1 MGSIAGLSATMLIVA
16 TVIMAIGAALQ
27 AAVGLGLALF
37 VVPLLALIDTR
48 LIPGPILF
56 ASVGLAAMMALRGR
70 AAINRQD
77 LTVSLIGLCIGTA
90 IGAWGLSLVAPA
102 SLTKLFA
109 LLILAAVLVSL
120 LGTGVRVGR
129 GALLMGGGA
138 AGIMGTMVGI
148 HGPPI
153 ALVFQNAEP
162 AQARAMLGAFF
173 AVGYAM
179 SVAALAVVG
188 LFGRQELTLG
198 LLLLP
203 GVGIGCAIAP
213 LAARFLD
220 RRRLRIAILTISGA
234 SAVALLVR

>member
-1 MGSIAGLSATMLIVA
+1 MESIAGLSATMLILA
-16 TVIMAIGAALQ
+16 TLVMAIGAAIQ

-37 VVPLLALIDTR
+37 VVPLLALIDVR
-48 LIPGPILF
+48 LIPGPMLL
-56 ASVGLAAMMALRGR
+56 ASVALAAIMAHRGR
-70 AAINRQD
+70 AAIDRRG
-77 LTVSLIGLCIGTA
+77 LALSLIGLCVGTA
-90 IGAWGLSLVAPA
+90 VGAWGLSLIAPA

-109 LLILAAVLVSL
+109 LMILTAVLVSL
-120 LGTGVRVGR
+120 LGTGVRVSR
-129 GALLMGGGA
+129 GALLAGGGA

-179 SVAALAVVG
+179 SVAALAAVG
-188 LFGRQELTLG
+188 LFGRQELVLG

-203 GVGIGCAIAP
+203 GVGIGYATAP
-213 LAARFLD
+213 LVARFLD
-220 RRRLRIAILTISGA
+220 RGRLRVAILTISGA